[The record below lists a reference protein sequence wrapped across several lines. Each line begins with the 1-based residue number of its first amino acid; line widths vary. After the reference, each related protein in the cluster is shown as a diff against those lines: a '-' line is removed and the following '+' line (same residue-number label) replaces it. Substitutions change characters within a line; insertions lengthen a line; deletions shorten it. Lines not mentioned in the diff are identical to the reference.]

1 MAGIDYSRAVELLTG
16 AQSVALCGHINPDGD
31 CLGSVL
37 ALTHALRA
45 MGKSA
50 QPLLATAAQP
60 ANLDFMPGY
69 DEFVPAASYEG
80 APDLFVMV
88 DVPNEQRMA
97 DGAQV
102 KARCGKSLKIDHH
115 AGPEDIVDAA
125 IIDIDAAAV
134 GVMVWE
140 LIEALPV
147 EPTPAMAQCCY
158 AALITDTGSF
168 RYQNADARAFA
179 SAAGMVAAGA
189 DPATVATN
197 IYQRKTIAAVRLE
210 ALVGERIRTALDGRC
225 IYSWMTCEDLERLGA
240 TKDDT
245 EELTDVVRQIAGPE
259 VSVILRKN
267 EDGSIRGSIRSKGEH
282 DVQAIAMKM
291 GGGGHKAASG
301 FTLHGDM
308 RAALQ
313 TVVDTVAESYGVPT
327 ETVDEL

>member
-1 MAGIDYSRAVELLTG
+1 MAGIDYSRAVELLKG
-16 AQSVALCGHINPDGD
+16 AQSVALCGHLNPDGD

-37 ALTHALRA
+37 ALSHALRA
-45 MGKSA
+45 MGKST
-50 QPLLATAAQP
+50 QPLLATTAQP

-69 DEFVPAASYEG
+69 DEFVPAAQYAD
-80 APDLFVMV
+80 APDLFVMI
-88 DVPNEQRMA
+88 DVPNDQRMS
-97 DGAQV
+97 DGAAV
-102 KARCGKSLKIDHH
+102 KARCAASLKVDHH
-115 AGPEDIVDAA
+115 AGPEDIVDVAVV
-125 IIDIDAAAV
+125 DTDAAAV

-140 LIEALPV
+140 LIEALGV

-168 RYQNADARAFA
+168 RYQNADARAF
-179 SAAGMVAAGA
+179 SAAASMVAAGA
-189 DPATVATN
+189 DPALVATN
-197 IYQRKTIAAVRLE
+197 IYQRKSIAAVRLE
-210 ALVGERIRTALDGRC
+210 ALVGERARMALDGRC
-225 IYSWMTCEDLERLGA
+225 ILSWMTNDDLLRLGA

-282 DVQAIAMKM
+282 DVQAVAIKM

-308 RAALQ
+308 REALQ
-313 TVVDTVAESYGVPT
+313 TVVDTVAESYGIPT